1 MKWSITQLRKFQDK
15 PFEFHQTVNFDH
27 LVKSLDLIDL
37 SDIDVE
43 GELTVRSSEV
53 IADMHLTGTYTMSCA
68 RTLVP
73 VEVPIDIKSQEI
85 FDLEG
90 YEQFENDE
98 DEDEH
103 YHDATDGMIN
113 LKDIAEE
120 LVIIENQC
128 AFFQKKAIR
137 CYEKVMV
144 GKLLTKNKRLKLR
157 KIKHLLN
164 QSKSILGFKNYNNY
178 MTKSNSGFR

>member
-43 GELTVRSSEV
+43 GELTVKSNEV
-53 IADMHLTGTYTMSCA
+53 IADMHLTGTYTMACA

-90 YEQFENDE
+90 NEYISDDE
-98 DEDEH
+98 EDEH

-120 LVIIENQC
+120 LVIIEKPMR
-128 AFFQKKAIR
+128 AFANNSDQMLREGNGWEVIDEEQAVELAEEEETEQIDPRLQKLQQL
-137 CYEKVMV
+137 YDEE
-144 GKLLTKNKRLKLR
+144 
-157 KIKHLLN
+157 
-164 QSKSILGFKNYNNY
+164 Q
-178 MTKSNSGFR
+178 

>member
-15 PFEFHQTVNFDH
+15 PFEFNQTVNFDH

-43 GELTVRSSEV
+43 GELTVKSNEV
-53 IADMHLTGTYTMSCA
+53 IADMHITGTYTMACA
-68 RTLVP
+68 RTIVP

-90 YEQFENDE
+90 YEYLSDDEEN
-98 DEDEH
+98 DEH
-103 YHDATDGMIN
+103 YHDASDGMIN

-120 LVIIENQC
+120 LVIVEKPMR
-128 AFFQKKAIR
+128 AFANDSDQMLREGNGWEVIDEEEAVELAEEETKQIDPRLQKLQQL
-137 CYEKVMV
+137 YDEE
-144 GKLLTKNKRLKLR
+144 
-157 KIKHLLN
+157 
-164 QSKSILGFKNYNNY
+164 Q
-178 MTKSNSGFR
+178 

>member
-15 PFEFHQTVNFDH
+15 PFEFNQTVNFDH

-43 GELTVRSSEV
+43 GELTVKSNEV
-53 IADMHLTGTYTMSCA
+53 IADMHITGTYTMACA

-90 YEQFENDE
+90 YEYLSDDE
-98 DEDEH
+98 EDDEH
-103 YHDATDGMIN
+103 YHDASDGMIN

-120 LVIIENQC
+120 LVIVEKPMR
-128 AFFQKKAIR
+128 AFANDSDQMLREGNGWEVIDEEEAVELAEEETKQIDPRLQKLQQL
-137 CYEKVMV
+137 YDEE
-144 GKLLTKNKRLKLR
+144 
-157 KIKHLLN
+157 
-164 QSKSILGFKNYNNY
+164 Q
-178 MTKSNSGFR
+178 